1 MKNWM
6 KNSLLILIL
15 PWLLAGCVLERFAL
29 PNDYAPKHP
38 GSTAPLADGA
48 VFKGVADPKKGG
60 EIFLRFV
67 KTGPAQ
73 YVAEHFIAMPDGEDI
88 VLPPAHARFVPLGG
102 AHYALYW
109 KRIGEE
115 PKQGYALVRLGAGR
129 LQVLEPMSQSST
141 LALAKAHGI
150 ATQPPG
156 LVGGYTFD
164 TRDEARV
171 LKFFRDLSVRKTEAT
186 LTLAATQQIPADLRT
201 RTYAKLG
208 EHVPRL
214 TRVALGSE
222 ADAAAVA
229 AWAQRLSREGDGH
242 GHHLLAR
249 LSANGWGI
257 SADSA
262 VAIREAEAAVN
273 KGVPQAAHVIAA
285 MHYYGIGVPAD
296 PARALP
302 YAHSAA
308 EAGSPGAML
317 LLGFAYGNGRG
328 VTQDHEAAKRW
339 LQRAMDRNYG
349 PAFAQWADLVITEK
363 TEAADRVALPAI
375 ERGVAHNDARAH
387 VLRGV
392 FHENGRAGPRDM
404 DAAMKHFLAA
414 AELGDAYA
422 QYLVGHRL
430 RHGQHIAQD
439 IPRGRALLA
448 EAAQAGSADASK
460 AIEADAPEVYL
471 ALGIAYRDGDGVAQS
486 LDQARIWL
494 EKSVGAQQWE
504 ANAELAKILIKD
516 NSPSSKMRARELIE
530 LGIEKNQAN
539 AYHLRGTSYASGWW
553 GLIDWKRA
561 YGDTLRA
568 AELGYAPAQKT
579 VGVML
584 LDGFGTQKNEIEGSY
599 WLRRA
604 ADTGDMEAKDMI
616 RARGIPPWAAIPSV
630 AQWSKQRYADEAKD
644 FGVPP
649 RDVPVTSGF
658 HRNTPLRVPGA
669 RTVNTN
675 EVMALLKS
683 KPVPIVIDVYGE
695 TESLPGSVYLK
706 GFGLYRPVTGRIAK
720 TRAVLDPLVGG
731 DRNRAIIF
739 LCVSVQCWHSY
750 NAALFALEAGYTDVM
765 WYRGGLT
772 SWKFAKQTTAVPR
785 QIAWE

>member
-6 KNSLLILIL
+6 KNWMKNGLLMLIL

-38 GSTAPLADGA
+38 GATTPLADGA

-73 YVAEHFIAMPDGEDI
+73 YVAEHFVAMPDGEDI
-88 VLPPAHARFVPLGG
+88 ALAPAHVRFILLGG

-129 LQVLEPMSQSST
+129 LQVLEPMSQTST
-141 LALAKAHGI
+141 LALAKAYGI
-150 ATQPPG
+150 AAQPPG

-186 LTLAATQQIPADLRT
+186 LTLAATKQVPADLRT

-208 EHVPRL
+208 EYIPRL
-214 TRVALGSE
+214 KRNDLGSE
-222 ADAAAVA
+222 ADAAAVT
-229 AWAQRLSREGDGH
+229 AWAQRLAREGDGH

-249 LSANGWGI
+249 LSANGWGM
-257 SADSA
+257 SADGA
-262 VAIREAEAAVN
+262 AAIREAEAAVN

-285 MHYYGIGVPAD
+285 MHYYGVGVPAD

-302 YAHSAA
+302 YAQRAA

-339 LQRAMDRNYG
+339 LQRAMDSHYG
-349 PAFAQWADLVITEK
+349 PAFAQWADLVLTEK

-448 EAAQAGSADASK
+448 EAARAGFEDAKK
-460 AIEADAPEVYL
+460 ALAQPDPAPVKQGCVEDWCKDALAFTDAHLSELKLKMRKLRAELGKCPEVKNANLSCVPLDKAPPASRNADGSLRVVYFFAYACPKCA
-471 ALGIAYRDGDGVAQS
+471 ALNPFMREWSDSRRVFVWRIHALMSSSPWGKNMVRTHYALKS
-486 LDQARIWL
+486 LDAAEVLGKAMFDAARAKRHKFSGVEEFTAFAHANGLDAGKAKTAFVSGAAGDDLDNATHASRMYKIA
-494 EKSVGAQQWE
+494 SVPEIFVNGRY
-504 ANAELAKILIKD
+504 KIDIRKTD
-516 NSPSSKMRARELIE
+516 A
-530 LGIEKNQAN
+530 
-539 AYHLRGTSYASGWW
+539 
-553 GLIDWKRA
+553 
-561 YGDTLRA
+561 DTLR
-568 AELGYAPAQKT
+568 ELA
-579 VGVML
+579 VL
-584 LDGFGTQKNEIEGSY
+584 LDE
-599 WLRRA
+599 L
-604 ADTGDMEAKDMI
+604 
-616 RARGIPPWAAIPSV
+616 V
-630 AQWSKQRYADEAKD
+630 AQER
-644 FGVPP
+644 
-649 RDVPVTSGF
+649 
-658 HRNTPLRVPGA
+658 
-669 RTVNTN
+669 
-675 EVMALLKS
+675 
-683 KPVPIVIDVYGE
+683 
-695 TESLPGSVYLK
+695 
-706 GFGLYRPVTGRIAK
+706 
-720 TRAVLDPLVGG
+720 LVE
-731 DRNRAIIF
+731 R
-739 LCVSVQCWHSY
+739 
-750 NAALFALEAGYTDVM
+750 
-765 WYRGGLT
+765 
-772 SWKFAKQTTAVPR
+772 
-785 QIAWE
+785 